1 MEQKLYL
8 CKAQNTTVMNL
19 EARKYQFIQKLSD
32 VNEAL
37 FEQLENLLKKGT
49 ENTNRISI
57 EQYNKEL
64 DEANARIDNGEFY
77 TQEEV
82 EKMAKEW

>member
-1 MEQKLYL
+1 MI
-8 CKAQNTTVMNL
+8 MDL

-32 VNEAL
+32 VNESL

-49 ENTNRISI
+49 KESKRISI

-64 DEANARIDNGEFY
+64 DEAEKDIEAGNYYTIEEARKI
-77 TQEEV
+77 
-82 EKMAKEW
+82 ASEWGK

>member
-1 MEQKLYL
+1 MD
-8 CKAQNTTVMNL
+8 L

-32 VNEAL
+32 VNESL

-49 ENTNRISI
+49 KEPKRISI
-57 EQYNKEL
+57 EQYNKEI
-64 DEANARIDNGEFY
+64 DEAILQVKKGEFY

-82 EKMAKEW
+82 EKMAKKW